1 MWWGRC
7 SGIFASTY
15 LLGLGLVLGV
25 ALCPVNSHASTLSL
39 ERAIN
44 LALTENREL
53 LRAETLL
60 EKSQADVDATSAA
73 FDTRVKPLFSLQRIG
88 GEQIKNY
95 GISASKAF
103 ETGTSINVS
112 ATRGDTLLPNGVVI
126 VQPAESVSISQPL
139 FRNAGTVANEASEH
153 SAQSA
158 ALTARRQYAQ
168 LRQDLVISVVNG
180 YTDLFRLQ
188 QQVKVDELA
197 LMHATELVRLT
208 GAYELVGRSKRLDTL
223 RAEFDHDQAEAT
235 LDADRQRLK
244 SAQADFA
251 ELLGYPATSVFI
263 TEPAGWA
270 DYSGLELDAAV
281 HVALIN
287 RLDYAQALQDY
298 SDSLNNVAVAKN
310 LLLPEVD
317 LTVGYQ
323 RFSQS
328 PLPGSTVPAGGG
340 VFVGVSGSATA
351 DEPQARA
358 TVRKSLADR
367 SAALDTV
374 HIVEA
379 KIAREVQQSISGYQ
393 QARTENSIA
402 ERAAHSAE
410 ARLRLAQELFHLGRA
425 DSFAVSDAEQAYVTS
440 EAMLLN
446 ANAAVTRAAYQL
458 SATLGTLL
466 TAPDDVLPAVDHTP

>member
-1 MWWGRC
+1 MLWGRG
-7 SGIFASTY
+7 SGKSTSICMIGV
-15 LLGLGLVLGV
+15 GLAIGFTLYAG
-25 ALCPVNSHASTLSL
+25 AIQASTLSL

-53 LRAETLL
+53 LRAATLL
-60 EKSQADVDATSAA
+60 DKSQADVDATNAA
-73 FDTRVKPLFSLQRIG
+73 FDTHVQPLFSMQRIG

-95 GISASKAF
+95 GVSASREF
-103 ETGTSINVS
+103 ETGTAINVS
-112 ATRGDTLLPNGVVI
+112 ATRGDTLLPNGVVV
-126 VQPAESVSISQPL
+126 VQPAVSVSISQPL
-139 FRNAGTVANEASEH
+139 FRNAGTTVNEATEH
-153 SAQSA
+153 YAESA
-158 ALTARRQYAQ
+158 AQTARRQYAQ
-168 LRQDLVISVVNG
+168 LRQNLVIAVVNS
-180 YTDLFRLQ
+180 YTELFRLQ

-197 LMHATELVRLT
+197 LQHATELVRLT

-235 LDADRQRLK
+235 LDADRQRLT

-251 ELLGYPATSVFI
+251 ELLGYPPTSVFI

-281 HVALIN
+281 HVALSN

-298 SDSLNNVAVAKN
+298 ADSANSLAVAQN
-310 LLLPEVD
+310 QLLPEVD

-328 PLPGSTVPAGGG
+328 PLPGSTIPAGGG

-358 TVRKSLADR
+358 AVRKSLADR
-367 SAALDTV
+367 GAALDTI

-379 KIAREVQQSISGYQ
+379 QISRQVQQGISGYQ
-393 QARTENSIA
+393 QARTENAIA
-402 ERAAHSAE
+402 ERAAHGAE
-410 ARLRLAQELFHLGRA
+410 ARLRLARELFHLGRA
-425 DSFAVSDAEQAYVTS
+425 DSFAVSDAEQAYVVSQAT
-440 EAMLLN
+440 LLN
-446 ANAAVTRAAYQL
+446 ANAAVTRAGYQL

-466 TAPDDVLPAVDHTP
+466 TSPDDVRPAAAQQP